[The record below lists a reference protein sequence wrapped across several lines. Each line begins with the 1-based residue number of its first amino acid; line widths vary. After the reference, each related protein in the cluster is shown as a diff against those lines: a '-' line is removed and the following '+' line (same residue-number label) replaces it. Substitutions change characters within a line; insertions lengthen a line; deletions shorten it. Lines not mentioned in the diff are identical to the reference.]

1 MSLFWNKN
9 IEPGRVIYTRTKGQ
23 RRTAYL
29 LMLLGFLLMFGVPT
43 LIINITFSTELLKQW
58 AILVAAS
65 IAFLGLILIAFL
77 VIFFNIMYF
86 RITFAKRKNKKVQIT
101 STNEG
106 DTIVIEN

>member
-29 LMLLGFLLMFGVPT
+29 LILLGFLLMFGVPT
-43 LIINITFSTELLKQW
+43 LIINISFFRELLKEW
-58 AILVAAS
+58 AILFAAF

-86 RITFAKRKNKKVQIT
+86 RITFAKIKKKKVQAT
-101 STNEG
+101 FTNEG
-106 DTIVIEN
+106 DTIIIEN